1 MKAALLVLLTAL
13 VLGGLVG
20 VLMARDPGYV
30 MVAYD
35 QMAVETSLWFALL
48 VLVLA
53 YVLIRVASLLAVR
66 LVRGGGSLKGWH
78 QRRRTRTAREQ
89 TVKGL
94 LLMAEARWAEAR
106 KLLESSAANA
116 PSPLINYLNAARAAH
131 EMGDTRGRDALLR
144 AAHESHESTPGA
156 RFAVGLTQAEL
167 QCAQGRWEQCL
178 ATVLELRRQSPRHG
192 QVLRM
197 LVLCYQ
203 RLEDW
208 QAILELMP
216 DLKKQRAMAEPEL
229 RALQVTAWR
238 GRLGNARD
246 DIAELWKAVPK
257 ELRRDAELVAV
268 FVGALIAAGRP
279 GEAELRVREALE
291 QTWSDDLVHLYGTFT
306 ADDPNRQLVAAE
318 GWLKERPN
326 DPVLLLTL
334 GRISLMNHL
343 WAKAREYFEASL
355 RLCRAAEVQGELGRL
370 CVTMGEAERG
380 AELLV
385 QALDTLPPLPMPERS
400 EGPQALHQG
409 RGA

>member
-1 MKAALLVLLTAL
+1 MKVALLVLLTAL

-35 QMAVETSLWFALL
+35 QMALETSLWFALL

-53 YVLIRVASLLAVR
+53 YVLIRAATLLTVR
-66 LVRGGGSLKGWH
+66 LVRGGGSLKDWH

-106 KLLESSAANA
+106 KLLESSADNA

-131 EMGDTRGRDALLR
+131 EMGDTRGRNALLR

-167 QCAQGRWEQCL
+167 QCAEGRWEQCL
-178 ATVLELRRQSPRHG
+178 ATVLELRRQSPRHP

-208 QAILELMP
+208 QAILELVP
-216 DLKKQRAMAEPEL
+216 DLKKQHVMPEPEL

-238 GRLGNARD
+238 GRLGHAGD
-246 DIAELWKAVPK
+246 DLPELWKSVPK

-268 FVGALIAAGRP
+268 FVGTLLAAGRA

-291 QTWSDDLVHLYGTFT
+291 QSWNGELVHLYGTFS

-326 DPVLLLTL
+326 DPTLLLTL

-355 RLCRAAEVQGELGRL
+355 RLHRTTEVQGELGRL
-370 CVTMGEAERG
+370 CVALGESQQG

-400 EGPQALHQG
+400 EAPQALHQG